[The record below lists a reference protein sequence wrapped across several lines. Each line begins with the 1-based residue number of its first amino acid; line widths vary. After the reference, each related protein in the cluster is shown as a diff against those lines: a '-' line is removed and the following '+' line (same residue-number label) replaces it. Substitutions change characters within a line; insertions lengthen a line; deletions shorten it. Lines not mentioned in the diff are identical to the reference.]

1 MELWGNTKKT
11 LEATEN
17 KPLGNTRKPWKYR
30 VQASM
35 GRVLS
40 KGPIYIE
47 ALARQSPNSLVAVK
61 T

>member
-1 MELWGNTKKT
+1 MWKEDDDGTVGKHKKT

-30 VQASM
+30 VQVSM

-47 ALARQSPNSLVAVK
+47 A
-61 T
+61 